1 MKASVLIPAL
11 LVISGMVGFA
21 ILPLPLWVR
30 GVVLAS
36 DLAAAAVIWL
46 ALSRQGK

>member
-1 MKASVLIPAL
+1 VKASVLIPAL
-11 LVISGMVGFA
+11 LVISGMVCFA